1 MDIQAE
7 SSGNHCVIRIQG
19 KITFEHCPE
28 LQNRIDNAL
37 GEGTRE
43 VTVDF
48 KDVPFIDSSGIGE
61 ILRLY
66 KQMRERQGEVIL
78 INPNKKLR
86 TLFTMYR
93 FDRFMRIREESEA
106 ATE

>member
-7 SSGNHCVIRIQG
+7 TTGDRCVILIRG

-28 LQNRIDNAL
+28 LQSRMEAAL

-43 VTVDF
+43 VLVDF
-48 KDVPFIDSSGIGE
+48 RDVPFIDSSGIGE

-66 KQMRERQGEVIL
+66 KIMRDRSGEVVL
-78 INPNKKLR
+78 VNPNQKLR
-86 TLFTMYR
+86 TLFAMYR
-93 FDRFMRIREESEA
+93 FDKFMSIRGEVQPA
-106 ATE
+106 RQ

>member
-7 SSGNHCVIRIQG
+7 SSGNLCTIRIRG

-28 LQNRIDNAL
+28 LEARINSSLD
-37 GEGTRE
+37 EQVRE

-66 KQMRERQGEVIL
+66 KKMRERQGEVIL
-78 INPNKKLR
+78 IHPNKKLR

-93 FDRFMRIREESEA
+93 FDRFMKIREEAEA
-106 ATE
+106 ASE

>member
-7 SSGNHCVIRIQG
+7 SSGSHCTIRIQG
-19 KITFEHCPE
+19 KITFERCPE
-28 LQNRIDNAL
+28 LQSRIDNAL
-37 GEGTRE
+37 GEEIRE

-66 KQMRERQGEVIL
+66 KKIRERQGEVIL
-78 INPNKKLR
+78 VNPNKKLR

-93 FDRFMRIREESEA
+93 FDKFMRIREEAEA
-106 ATE
+106 AAE

>member
-7 SSGNHCVIRIQG
+7 SSGNRCVIRIQG